1 MIYLVLYRQVMYIN
15 MTGNAVRE
23 QFHLLFVMRYPMAFS
38 AIRDLAVCLVTRDA
52 GNLAMLARCTLPL
65 TVNIFMTATTGLN
78 VTIAGETNLQRCV
91 NPHMTVQT
99 ILDRLIG
106 IMPIVAFHTI
116 RDIAMLLMMTT
127 LATLLCMG
135 AGELLE
141 FLCRSGMT
149 IGTGLGKPI
158 HCRDQ

>member
-23 QFHLLFVMRYPMAFS
+23 QFHLLFIMRYPMALS
-38 AIRDLAVCLVTRDA
+38 AIRDLAVRLVTRDA
-52 GNLAMLARCTLPL
+52 GNLTMLARCSLPL
-65 TVNIFMTATTGLN
+65 AVNIFMAATTGLN
-78 VTIAGETNLQRCV
+78 VAIAGEADLQRCV
-91 NPHMTVQT
+91 NPHMTAHA

-106 IMPIVAFHTI
+106 VMPIVAFHTI

-127 LATLLCMG
+127 LAVLLCMG
-135 AGELLE
+135 AWELLE

-149 IGTGLGKPI
+149 IST
-158 HCRDQ
+158 RFS